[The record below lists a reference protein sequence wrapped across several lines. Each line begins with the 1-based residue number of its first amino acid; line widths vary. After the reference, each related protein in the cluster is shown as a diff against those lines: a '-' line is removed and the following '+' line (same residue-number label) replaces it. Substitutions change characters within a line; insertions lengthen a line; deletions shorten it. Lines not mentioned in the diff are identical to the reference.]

1 MAYKKNKITALIA
14 ARMGSSR
21 FPGKTLKNL
30 HGKPMLE
37 RQIERIK
44 DSQHI
49 DNIIVATTM
58 CKEDSE
64 IEEWCDS
71 VDIGCFR
78 GSDTDV
84 LSRLVGATKKF
95 NISVIVEIL
104 GDNPLIDA
112 SLIDSA
118 IELFFENNLDYVATL
133 TNEYPKAD
141 LALNRFPMGVRVQVF
156 SRNTIEKCSRL
167 ANNDKYREH
176 ATSFIAEN
184 PNIFKTGYIT
194 AKDKFESYNC
204 PVLTFAV
211 NVPANLE
218 LIRNIF
224 NECYDNNPSFSVS
237 DAIKVFQ
244 LHPKWELLMGN
255 NA

>member
-1 MAYKKNKITALIA
+1 MAFKKNNITVLIA

-21 FPGKTLKNL
+21 FPGKTLMDL

-44 DSQHI
+44 DSRHI
-49 DNIIVATTM
+49 DNIIVATTIR
-58 CKEDSE
+58 KEDSK
-64 IEEWCDS
+64 IEEWCNCFN
-71 VDIGCFR
+71 IGCFR

-84 LSRLVGATKKF
+84 LGRLLGATERF
-95 NISVIVEIL
+95 NISTIVEIL

-118 IELFFENNLDYVATL
+118 IELFFENTLDYVATL
-133 TNEYPKAD
+133 TDEYPKAD
-141 LALNRFPMGVRVQVF
+141 LALNRFPLGVRVQVF
-156 SRNTIEKCSRL
+156 SKNTIEICSRL
-167 ANNDKYREH
+167 ANSVKYREH

-184 PNIFKTGYIT
+184 PNIFKTDYIT
-194 AKDKFESYNC
+194 AKDKFELYNF
-204 PVLTFAV
+204 PDLTFAV

-224 NECYDNNPSFSVS
+224 KECYDKNPCFSVS
-237 DAIKVFQ
+237 DAIKVFH
-244 LHPKWELLMGN
+244 LHPKWGLLMGN